1 MWLSFRNIL
10 ISKLF
15 IDISRLNAQGTRIDS
30 KDQDEDEY
38 PSHFKAGSLIQLS
51 SGVLRPVEDLNTD
64 DFIKSAELSNEVQI
78 DQSVVVSIT
87 PSKNEGY
94 VMLGFS
100 VGKEDVQVSQKSTI
114 IRILSKI
121 LCNEESKQIVLVLRN
136 LKY

>member
-1 MWLSFRNIL
+1 MWLTFRNIL
-10 ISKLF
+10 ICKSF
-15 IDISRLNAQGTRIDS
+15 SDISRLNAHDTRIYS

-100 VGKEDVQVSQKSTI
+100 VGKEDVQVSQKSII

-121 LCNEESKQIVLVLRN
+121 LCTS
-136 LKY
+136 

>member
-1 MWLSFRNIL
+1 M
-10 ISKLF
+10 
-15 IDISRLNAQGTRIDS
+15 

-100 VGKEDVQVSQKSTI
+100 VGKEDVQVSQKAII

-121 LCNEESKQIVLVLRN
+121 LCNEVNYSTLIEKEQNHFVENRFFRL
-136 LKY
+136 

>member
-1 MWLSFRNIL
+1 MWLTIKNIS
-10 ISKLF
+10 ICKLF
-15 IDISRLNAQGTRIDS
+15 LDISRLNAQDTKNDS

-100 VGKEDVQVSQKSTI
+100 VGKEDVQVSQKSIINRILSLVLCNEI
-114 IRILSKI
+114 IRIQTYCI
-121 LCNEESKQIVLVLRN
+121 TT
-136 LKY
+136 